1 MNDSPIAD
9 ILKREGPMLSSDL
22 SKLLEQRYGLNP
34 TAARKRV
41 ERGCDGVN
49 KLSQIVFPHRARF
62 VYLEQSY
69 GSQHFFHNLME
80 ALKKT
85 RSAYYL
91 ALRALE
97 LRDNV
102 MPRAHFLIACGA
114 PIAQKKH
121 ISAESLLERL
131 IKAALVKEV
140 DLPGGQISVMRCD
153 SEQMSDIP
161 SMWGKMKSRLI
172 AEKVTLLAV
181 KDWARNLGMVSY
193 ESVETRED
201 EGRDTLPKVGT
212 FNWDLAGPSYLHPM
226 RTYSSTVLKPGFFVC
241 DIALNGWISPDD
253 IGAFLHKCTTL
264 RSLPKVGKCLQ
275 VFVAEAYQTE
285 AFALLKGEG
294 VIPATTESLF
304 GHDVAVA
311 LKNLCNV
318 LNDTAKL
325 TESPAALDKIF
336 NDLSR
341 IEGASYSLRGSLFEF
356 AVAQICRSTFAGYD
370 QEMNR
375 IVKDPMGKQ
384 AEIDVLAVRKNHE
397 VIFIECKGIHPA
409 STLDDD
415 EVIKWLDKRIPIL
428 RGAAKSHSDWA
439 ALTQRYEL
447 WTSGRFSEK
456 ALALVSARQEKSS
469 KLVIQL
475 RDAEY
480 VLDEAKASKE
490 AGLLKT
496 YEQHFVKHPMQEFE
510 AEKRRQKRREDR
522 AVKRRIAVPIAPP
535 PLTPLHTLGEIVVGD
550 SVSTEL
556 QGELRIVP

>member
-1 MNDSPIAD
+1 VTFLVIAMIDNPIAE

-22 SKLLEQRYGLNP
+22 SKLLEVRYGLNP

-41 ERGCDGVN
+41 ERGCDGMN
-49 KLSQIVFPHRARF
+49 KLSQIIFPHRARF

-69 GSQHFFHNLME
+69 GSPFFFHNLME

-114 PIAQKKH
+114 PVAQKKH

-131 IKAALVKEV
+131 LKATLVKEV
-140 DLPGGQISVMRCD
+140 DFPGGQVSIVRCD
-153 SEQMSDIP
+153 REHLLDIA
-161 SMWGKMKSRLI
+161 SIWGKMKSRLI

-212 FNWDLAGPSYLHPM
+212 FNWDLAGPSYLFPM
-226 RTYSSTVLKPGFFVC
+226 RTYSSTNLKPGFFVC
-241 DIALNGWISPDD
+241 DLALNGWISSDD
-253 IGAFLHKCTTL
+253 IGAFLHKCATL

-275 VFVAEAYQTE
+275 VFVAEAYQIE
-285 AFALLKGEG
+285 AFALLKSEG
-294 VIPATTESLF
+294 IIPATTESLF
-304 GHDVAVA
+304 GRDVAVA

-318 LNDTAKL
+318 LSDTAKL
-325 TESPAALDKIF
+325 TESPEALDKIF

-356 AVAQICRSTFAGYD
+356 AVAQIARSTFAGYD

-375 IVKDPMGKQ
+375 IVKDPIGKQ

-409 STLDDD
+409 STLDDA
-415 EVIKWLDKRIPIL
+415 EVTKWLDQRIPVI
-428 RGAAKSHSDWA
+428 RGVAKNHPDWA
-439 ALTQRYEL
+439 ALNQRYEL
-447 WTSGRFSEK
+447 WTSGRFSET
-456 ALALVSARQEKSS
+456 ALALVDARQKESTKF
-469 KLVIQL
+469 LIQL
-475 RDAEY
+475 RDADY
-480 VLDEAKASKE
+480 VLGEAKASKE

-496 YEQHFVKHPMQEFE
+496 YEQHFVKHPMQELE
-510 AEKRRQKRREDR
+510 TEKRRQKRKADR
-522 AVKRRIAVPIAPP
+522 ASKRNPTTPTAPIPLLPFPPNDDPATEHPVPVD
-535 PLTPLHTLGEIVVGD
+535 L
-550 SVSTEL
+550 
-556 QGELRIVP
+556 

>member
-1 MNDSPIAD
+1 MTDSHIAD
-9 ILKREGPMLSSDL
+9 LLKHEGPMLSSDL

-41 ERGCDGVN
+41 ERGGDGIN

-69 GSQHFFHNLME
+69 GSPYFFHNLME

-114 PIAQKKH
+114 PIAQKRH

-131 IKAALVKEV
+131 IKAGLVKEV
-140 DLPGGQISVMRCD
+140 DLPVGQISIVRCD
-153 SEQMSDIP
+153 REQLSDIP
-161 SMWGKMKSRLI
+161 SMWGKMKGRLI

-193 ESVETRED
+193 DSVETRED
-201 EGRDTLPKVGT
+201 EDRESLPKVGT

-226 RTYSSTVLKPGFFVC
+226 RTYTSTALKPGFFVC

-253 IGAFLHKCTTL
+253 IGAFLHKCVTL

-285 AFALLKGEG
+285 AFAQLKSEG

-304 GHDVAVA
+304 GHDVALA

-325 TESPAALDKIF
+325 IESPAALDKVF

-356 AVAQICRSTFAGYD
+356 AVAQIARSTFAGYD

-375 IVKDPMGKQ
+375 IVKDVMGKQ

-409 STLDDD
+409 STLDDK
-415 EVIKWLDKRIPIL
+415 EVIKWLDKRIPVL
-428 RGAAKSHSDWA
+428 RGAAKIHSDWA
-439 ALTQRYEL
+439 TLTQRYEL
-447 WTSGRFSEK
+447 WTSGRFSEE
-456 ALALVSARQEKSS
+456 AVALVSARQEESS
-469 KLVIQL
+469 KLVIQI

-480 VLDEAKASKE
+480 VLAEAKASKE

-496 YEQHFVKHPMQEFE
+496 YEQHFVRHPMQEFE
-510 AEKRRQKRREDR
+510 AEKRRQQRREDR
-522 AVKRRIAVPIAPP
+522 AAKHRLAPPATPP
-535 PLTPLHTLGEIVVGD
+535 PLPALPTSAEAAMCV
-550 SVSTEL
+550 SVNPE
-556 QGELRIVP
+556 R

>member
-1 MNDSPIAD
+1 MTDNPIVD
-9 ILKREGPMLSSDL
+9 ILKHEGPMLSSDL

-41 ERGCDGVN
+41 ERGGDGIN

-69 GSQHFFHNLME
+69 GSPYFFHNLME

-102 MPRAHFLIACGA
+102 MPRAHFLISCGA
-114 PIAQKKH
+114 PIAQKRH

-131 IKAALVKEV
+131 IKAGLVKEV
-140 DLPGGQISVMRCD
+140 DLPVGQISIMRCD
-153 SEQMSDIP
+153 REQLSDIP
-161 SMWGKMKSRLI
+161 SMWGKMKGRLI

-201 EGRDTLPKVGT
+201 EDRESLPKVGT

-226 RTYSSTVLKPGFFVC
+226 RTYTSTALKPGFFVC

-253 IGAFLHKCTTL
+253 IGAFLHKCVTL
-264 RSLPKVGKCLQ
+264 RSLPKIGKCLQ

-285 AFALLKGEG
+285 AFAQLKSEG

-304 GHDVAVA
+304 GHDVALA

-325 TESPAALDKIF
+325 IESPAALDKVF

-356 AVAQICRSTFAGYD
+356 AVAQIARSTFAGYD

-375 IVKDPMGKQ
+375 IVKDVMGKQ

-409 STLDDD
+409 STLDDK
-415 EVIKWLDKRIPIL
+415 EVIKWLDKRIPVL
-428 RGAAKSHSDWA
+428 RGAAKIHSDWA
-439 ALTQRYEL
+439 TLTQRYEL
-447 WTSGRFSEK
+447 WTSGRFSEE
-456 ALALVSARQEKSS
+456 AIALVSARQEESS
-469 KLVIQL
+469 KLVIQI

-480 VLDEAKASKE
+480 VLAEAKASKE

-496 YEQHFVKHPMQEFE
+496 YEQHFVRHPMQEFE
-510 AEKRRQKRREDR
+510 AEKRRQQRREDR
-522 AVKRRIAVPIAPP
+522 AAKRRLATPATPLP
-535 PLTPLHTLGEIVVGD
+535 PLALPTLAEAAMCV
-550 SVSTEL
+550 SVNPEL
-556 QGELRIVP
+556 

>member
-1 MNDSPIAD
+1 MSDNPIAD

-41 ERGCDGVN
+41 ERCGNGIN

-69 GSQHFFHNLME
+69 GSPHFFHNLME
-80 ALKKT
+80 ALKRT

-97 LRDNV
+97 LRDNM

-114 PIAQKKH
+114 PIAQKRH
-121 ISAESLLERL
+121 ISAETLLERL
-131 IKAALVKEV
+131 SKAGLVKEV
-140 DLPGGQISVMRCD
+140 DLPAGQISIMRCD
-153 SEQMSDIP
+153 REQLSDIP
-161 SMWGKMKSRLI
+161 TMWGKMKGRLI

-201 EGRDTLPKVGT
+201 EDRESLPKVGT
-212 FNWDLAGPSYLHPM
+212 FNWDLAGPSYLYPM
-226 RTYSSTVLKPGFFVC
+226 RTYTSTTLKPGFFVC

-253 IGAFLHKCTTL
+253 IGAFLHKCVTL

-304 GHDVAVA
+304 GHDVALA

-325 TESPAALDKIF
+325 TESPAALDKVF

-356 AVAQICRSTFAGYD
+356 AVAQIARSTFAGYD

-375 IVKDPMGKQ
+375 IVKDVMGKQ

-409 STLDDD
+409 STLDDK
-415 EVIKWLDKRIPIL
+415 EVIKWLDKRIPVL
-428 RGAAKSHSDWA
+428 RGAAKIHSDWST
-439 ALTQRYEL
+439 LTQRYEL
-447 WTSGRFSEK
+447 WTSGRFSEE
-456 ALALVSARQEKSS
+456 AIALVNARQEESS

-480 VLDEAKASKE
+480 VLAEAKASKE

-496 YEQHFVKHPMQEFE
+496 YEQHFVKHPMQKFE
-510 AEKRRQKRREDR
+510 AENRRKQRREDR
-522 AVKRRIAVPIAPP
+522 DAKRRLATPGTPP
-535 PLTPLHTLGEIVVGD
+535 PLPALPTKAESAMGV
-550 SVSTEL
+550 SVCPE
-556 QGELRIVP
+556 R

>member
-1 MNDSPIAD
+1 MMNDSPIAD

-69 GSQHFFHNLME
+69 GSQYFFHNLMA

-114 PIAQKKH
+114 PVAQKKH

-131 IKAALVKEV
+131 IKAALVKEI

-153 SEQMSDIP
+153 IEQVSDLP

-172 AEKVTLLAV
+172 AEKITLLAV

-201 EGRDTLPKVGT
+201 EGRNTLPKVGT

-226 RTYSSTVLKPGFFVC
+226 RTYSSTTLKPGFLVC

-275 VFVAEAYQTE
+275 IFVAEAYQAE

-304 GHDVAVA
+304 GHDVASA

-356 AVAQICRSTFAGYD
+356 AVAQISRSTFAGYD

-409 STLDDD
+409 STLDDA

-428 RGAAKSHSDWA
+428 RGAAKNHSDWT

-447 WTSGRFSEK
+447 WTSGRFSET
-456 ALALVSARQEKSS
+456 AIALVSARQEESS

-480 VLDEAKASKE
+480 VLAEAKASKE

-522 AVKRRIAVPIAPP
+522 AVKRRTAAPIAPP
-535 PLTPLHTLGEIVVGD
+535 PLTPLSDLATQA
-550 SVSTEL
+550 SVNLE
-556 QGELRIVP
+556 P

>member
-1 MNDSPIAD
+1 MSDNPIAD

-41 ERGCDGVN
+41 ERCGDGIN

-69 GSQHFFHNLME
+69 GSPYFFHNLME
-80 ALKKT
+80 ALKRT

-97 LRDNV
+97 LRDNI

-114 PIAQKKH
+114 PIAQKRH

-131 IKAALVKEV
+131 SKAGLVKEV
-140 DLPGGQISVMRCD
+140 DLPAGQISIMRCD
-153 SEQMSDIP
+153 REQLSDIP
-161 SMWGKMKSRLI
+161 TMWGKMKGRLI

-201 EGRDTLPKVGT
+201 EDRESLPKVGT
-212 FNWDLAGPSYLHPM
+212 FNWDLAGPSYLYPM
-226 RTYSSTVLKPGFFVC
+226 RTYDSTTLKPGFFVC

-253 IGAFLHKCTTL
+253 VGAFLHKCVTL

-304 GHDVAVA
+304 GHDVALA

-325 TESPAALDKIF
+325 TESPAALDKVF

-356 AVAQICRSTFAGYD
+356 AVAQIARSTFAGYD
-370 QEMNR
+370 QQMNR
-375 IVKDPMGKQ
+375 IVKDVMGKQ

-409 STLDDD
+409 STLDDE
-415 EVIKWLDKRIPIL
+415 EVIKWLDKRIPVL
-428 RGAAKSHSDWA
+428 RGAAKIHSDWA
-439 ALTQRYEL
+439 TLSQRYEL
-447 WTSGRFSEK
+447 WTSGGFSEE
-456 ALALVSARQEKSS
+456 AIALVSARQEESS

-480 VLDEAKASKE
+480 VLAEAKASKE
-490 AGLLKT
+490 VGLLKT

-510 AEKRRQKRREDR
+510 AEKRRKQRRKDRDAKRRL
-522 AVKRRIAVPIAPP
+522 AIPATPP
-535 PLTPLHTLGEIVVGD
+535 PLPALPTKAESAIDAPVCPEC
-550 SVSTEL
+550 
-556 QGELRIVP
+556 